1 MLSLPPSGNVF
12 VSLHFWRVFSQDRLL
27 NHNLFLSIWK
37 MLCCFLWP
45 PWSWQKIYSHT
56 HSFLWWV
63 RCHFSL
69 TGFKISPRS
78 LFSISL
84 TMMRIAKDVL
94 SFIGLGSL
102 SFLNLWICFFY
113 KISNIL
119 IHCFFRSFFFPTLLP
134 LLGRQRHKWY
144 TSSVTAHT
152 SLSLCSI
159 YFLFS
164 IYLLSGSD
172 WEEHGWQL
180 PLFLAEL
187 FRRVVSLPQT
197 YEEKQGR
204 FNPLSLGHLP
214 Y

>member
-1 MLSLPPSGNVF
+1 
-12 VSLHFWRVFSQDRLL
+12 
-27 NHNLFLSIWK
+27 
-37 MLCCFLWP
+37 
-45 PWSWQKIYSHT
+45 
-56 HSFLWWV
+56 
-63 RCHFSL
+63 
-69 TGFKISPRS
+69 
-78 LFSISL
+78 
-84 TMMRIAKDVL
+84 MMHIAKDVL

-134 LLGRQRHKWY
+134 LLRRQRHKWY

-164 IYLLSGSD
+164 IYLLSGLD

-197 YEEKQGR
+197 DEEKQGR
-204 FNPLSLGHLP
+204 FNPWAWATCRTKHRGCSLQKDSAPRPPAPTATLLRGHSFGWRVTVRRP
-214 Y
+214 QTANKSTER